1 MDAQDPPE
9 EAALLAAVLDVA
21 VDAIIVADEDGVILR
36 ANAAAAALFGHER
49 ERMVGRGVDMLMPPD
64 HARRHGTYMGRHLR
78 TGERRI
84 IGIGRDLEGLRRDGS
99 VFPLHLSV
107 GRADGPGRP
116 SFIAILRDLT
126 AQKAAEAALASSEQM
141 DAIGRMTGGIA
152 HDFNNLQAIVLGNL
166 ELLEPALDDGDQ
178 RLLARDA
185 IEAAELGAD
194 LTARML
200 LFARRGTL
208 SPERLR
214 PAEVVEEALAILR
227 RTLGGGFEI
236 EARGAVQAEL
246 ALDWA
251 RLGSAIVNL
260 VLNARDAMPSGGRIA
275 VEMAEV
281 MMGPD
286 RPAEEIEV
294 PPGRH
299 LRIAVVDLGEGM
311 DAATRARALE
321 PFFTT
326 KAAGEG
332 TGFGLPMV
340 YGFVRQSG
348 GHLTL
353 RSAPGRGTTVAL
365 YFPLPDMAGA
375 PDAGPEAGGSAAAP
389 RGRGERVLVVEDD
402 PPVRRTSIARLA
414 SLGYVAE
421 GAASG
426 EAALRRLA
434 AGPLP
439 DLVFSDVVMG
449 TGMSGLDL
457 ARELAASH
465 PGLPVLLTS
474 GYAAALDAP
483 DAPDVLRK
491 PYATGRLAARLR
503 SALDAPGSQDAPARS
518 TSDASE

>member
-1 MDAQDPPE
+1 MDGEGTPE
-9 EAALLAAVLDVA
+9 EAALLAAVLDAA
-21 VDAIIVADEDGVILR
+21 VDAIVVADEDGTILR
-36 ANAAAAALFGHER
+36 VNAAAAALFGHTR

-64 HARRHGTYMGRHLR
+64 HARNHGAYMGRHLR

-107 GRADGPGRP
+107 GRTDGPRKP
-116 SFIAILRDLT
+116 CFIAILRDLT
-126 AQKAAEAALASSEQM
+126 AQKAAEAALADSEQM

-152 HDFNNLQAIVLGNL
+152 HDFNNLLAIVLGNL

-236 EARGAVQAEL
+236 EARGEVRTEL
-246 ALDWA
+246 ALDRA

-260 VLNARDAMPSGGRIA
+260 VLNARDAMAAGGRIV
-275 VEMAEV
+275 VETAEV
-281 MMGPD
+281 VMGPD
-286 RPAEEIEV
+286 RPAEEIDV
-294 PPGRH
+294 PPGRY
-299 LRIAVVDLGEGM
+299 LRIAVVDSGEGM
-311 DAATRARALE
+311 DAATHARALE

-365 YFPLPDMAGA
+365 YFPLPDAAAPPGIG
-375 PDAGPEAGGSAAAP
+375 PDAGMPTEAP
-389 RGRGERVLVVEDD
+389 RGRDERVLVVEDD
-402 PPVRRTSIARLA
+402 LAVRRTSIARIA
-414 SLGYVAE
+414 SLGYAAE
-421 GAASG
+421 GTASG
-426 EAALRRLA
+426 EAALRLLA
-434 AGPLP
+434 DGPLP

-449 TGMSGLDL
+449 TGLSGLDL
-457 ARELAASH
+457 ARKIAALH

-491 PYATGRLAARLR
+491 PYGTGTLAARLR
-503 SALDAPGSQDAPARS
+503 SALDARRPQEAPARS
-518 TSDASE
+518 TSAASE